1 MIDVKQFSS
10 DKILSHI
17 DRVHEWIS
25 TGRSRPVT
33 YEVDMTNIC
42 NNRCPFCFGFYNREK
57 SRHRLSKKLALRI
70 MDEIKGFG
78 GRGVTF
84 TGGGEPLCH
93 PAALEVAEYAHKLG
107 LDVGFIT
114 NGLLLSRKAAEAVV
128 NSVQWIRIS
137 MDAGSKEVYRRT
149 HGLDGNAFEKILGNI
164 ENLISLKKS
173 ARPDITVG
181 LGYLTPPPEKE
192 DMKNF
197 VLLGK
202 KLGADYVQFRP
213 VLRRFGEKRID
224 FDTRDTIEAIR
235 ALHLDYSDKN
245 FRVLFSQHKYEALSN
260 GHIVRPYDVCHGH
273 NFATVIAA
281 DARMYLCCHTRGL
294 EKYCLG
300 DLRKNS
306 LEEIWGSEKRKE
318 AYERIDFNDCPYLC
332 RCDSFNTL
340 LWSMKRDKVHPNFL

>member
-181 LGYLTPPPEKE
+181 LGYLTPPPEKV
-192 DMKNF
+192 DLKTYITPS
-197 VLLGK
+197 K
-202 KLGADYVQFRP
+202 KKGSCKSSSGPIPTSPWLVKSNPLA
-213 VLRRFGEKRID
+213 K
-224 FDTRDTIEAIR
+224 IR
-235 ALHLDYSDKN
+235 TGSSCLKYLVKLYSKITLD
-245 FRVLFSQHKYEALSN
+245 
-260 GHIVRPYDVCHGH
+260 
-273 NFATVIAA
+273 
-281 DARMYLCCHTRGL
+281 
-294 EKYCLG
+294 
-300 DLRKNS
+300 
-306 LEEIWGSEKRKE
+306 W
-318 AYERIDFNDCPYLC
+318 
-332 RCDSFNTL
+332 
-340 LWSMKRDKVHPNFL
+340 